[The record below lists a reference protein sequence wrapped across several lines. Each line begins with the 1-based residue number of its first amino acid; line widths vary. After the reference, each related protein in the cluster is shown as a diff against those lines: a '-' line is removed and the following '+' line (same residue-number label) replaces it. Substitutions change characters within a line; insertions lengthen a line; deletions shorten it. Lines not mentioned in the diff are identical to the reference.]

1 MTSYTILIN
10 RDHPIPRNLF
20 SLIPSQ
26 NLPFLSLPPPND
38 PRRLLQKEAAQAVT
52 RLFAQAAS
60 QGIRLVGISG
70 YSPYSRQKEL
80 YKNALQKG
88 STAVAPPGS
97 SEHQSGLALDVSCAS
112 ISLELESMFLRRN
125 PRRKI
130 VQKHAPLYGFILRYP
145 KDKEEITGYP
155 WEPWHIRYVGKSLSL
170 YCSLTNLTLEEY
182 YNQLKH

>member
-10 RDHPIPRNLF
+10 RDHPLPATFLPDSLTEPSIPF
-20 SLIPSQ
+20 SA
-26 NLPFLSLPPPND
+26 PPND

-60 QGIRLVGISG
+60 QGIGLVGISG
-70 YSPYSRQKEL
+70 YRPYSRQKEL
-80 YKNALQKG
+80 YENALQKG
-88 STAVAPPGS
+88 STAVAPPGA

-112 ISLELESMFLRRN
+112 ISLELESIFAETPEGKWLE
-125 PRRKI
+125 
-130 VQKHAPLYGFILRYP
+130 KHAPLYGFILRYP